1 MNREP
6 LTTSSL
12 TRRDWALILGLTVL
26 ARLVMVFGFLGR
38 MPLVKDALDYHHTA
52 LAFLN
57 GTACQTPFYLPPGTG
72 LILSSAYR
80 VLGDSVLTARLLLL
94 GAAMVTVVGV
104 VLLTQLLFSDRRVS
118 VWAGVIAAVYP
129 PAIMLGGQTYSQHFA
144 SCALVWGVGL
154 WVRGSWFRVPGSGFR
169 VPGSWFLR
177 TILFPLAIG
186 MVWGLGCLVRPS
198 MLSLFPVFV
207 GAWLLVR
214 GSGAFLG
221 WRLQSSAVKSG
232 GCLRQGT
239 AGSMMALVV
248 GCAVVVVPVMRLNA
262 SHGAG
267 WVLSTNNE
275 RNFFL
280 GNNPYTP
287 LYKTSHL
294 AQRPLDEQ
302 PAETQAYLKSFYE
315 QENPRQAMMAAAV
328 EHIKNRPGLF
338 VLRCLNRSRAFWGFD
353 YIASREIQQWAD
365 WGGAGL
371 CALLVFEAGGYVVLM
386 GLVVLGIL
394 VCVPGLAGSNGGFQT
409 RAPLLI
415 LAFVLFYQAPYCL
428 AFSAGTYHFPAVW
441 LLMPFAALG
450 VVGVLQ
456 NGIVQTVK
464 AMPVWGWIALGIFML
479 VQIEYAYF
487 AATYF

>member
-1 MNREP
+1 M
-6 LTTSSL
+6 
-12 TRRDWALILGLTVL
+12 I
-26 ARLVMVFGFLGR
+26 
-38 MPLVKDALDYHHTA
+38 
-52 LAFLN
+52 
-57 GTACQTPFYLPPGTG
+57 
-72 LILSSAYR
+72 
-80 VLGDSVLTARLLLL
+80 
-94 GAAMVTVVGV
+94 
-104 VLLTQLLFSDRRVS
+104 
-118 VWAGVIAAVYP
+118 
-129 PAIMLGGQTYSQHFA
+129 
-144 SCALVWGVGL
+144 
-154 WVRGSWFRVPGSGFR
+154 
-169 VPGSWFLR
+169 
-177 TILFPLAIG
+177 
-186 MVWGLGCLVRPS
+186 WGLGCLVRPS

-207 GAWLLVR
+207 GSLLLVR

-221 WRLQSSAVKSG
+221 WSLQSSAVKRG

-239 AGSMMALVV
+239 AGSMMALFV
-248 GCAVVVVPVMRLNA
+248 GCAVLVVPVMKFNA

-267 WVLSTNNE
+267 WVVSTNNE

-287 LYKTSHL
+287 LYKTSQL
-294 AQRPLDEQ
+294 AQRSLDEQ
-302 PAETQAYLKSFYE
+302 PPETQAYLKSFYG
-315 QENPRQAMMAAAV
+315 QENPREAMMSAAV

-338 VLRCLNRSRAFWGFD
+338 VLRCLNRFRAFWGFD

-365 WGGAGL
+365 WGVPGL

-394 VCVPGLAGSNGGFQT
+394 VCVPGLAGANGGFQT

-428 AFSAGTYHFPAVW
+428 AFSAGTYHYPAVW

-450 VVGVLQ
+450 LVGVLK

-464 AMPVWGWIALGIFML
+464 TMPVWGWFALGAFALI
-479 VQIEYAYF
+479 QIEYGYF